1 MTYTQAY
8 VVVNHNLRV
17 LCFAQI
23 LGLRQTYLVLNKFAR
38 GKNQRPHREQ
48 RIFVFWGF
56 ELFSVFKNQ
65 KVDSSKYMSEEWQSG

>member
-8 VVVNHNLRV
+8 VVVNHNLRI

-38 GKNQRPHREQ
+38 EKNQRPHREQ

-65 KVDSSKYMSEEWQSG
+65 KVDSSKRMSEEWQSG